1 MSLRVLIAD
10 DNYGMRLVLKKIID
24 KIEGFEVIGE
34 AEDGRDVLLLL
45 EQKNIDVAFLDIEM
59 PNINGLECAKIIADI
74 NPKTIIIFATAH
86 GEYMSQAFEV
96 YAFDYIIKP
105 FKIERIEQ
113 TLNKIIK
120 IYSHRNDVEI
130 QSPVFQQSG
139 LEKLIIKNREGIN
152 FINTKNIVLI
162 QREDRSTVIY
172 TTDNKYATS
181 EGLGDIE
188 KRLEKTI
195 FFRSHKSYIINI
207 SKISKISPYGRWT
220 YIIEFKDSDKDALIT
235 HKKFAEL
242 EKVFNL

>member
-86 GEYMSQAFEV
+86 GEYMPQAFEV

-120 IYSHRNDVEI
+120 I
-130 QSPVFQQSG
+130 
-139 LEKLIIKNREGIN
+139 
-152 FINTKNIVLI
+152 
-162 QREDRSTVIY
+162 
-172 TTDNKYATS
+172 
-181 EGLGDIE
+181 
-188 KRLEKTI
+188 
-195 FFRSHKSYIINI
+195 
-207 SKISKISPYGRWT
+207 
-220 YIIEFKDSDKDALIT
+220 
-235 HKKFAEL
+235 
-242 EKVFNL
+242 